1 MALNRRSDGFKQIAR
16 NFAEWMN
23 DDVRAHK
30 EWFIS
35 PALAGETRPR

>member
-23 DDVRAHK
+23 DDVCAHR
-30 EWFIS
+30 E
-35 PALAGETRPR
+35 